1 MGDTPLSDALR
12 PNLALAL
19 RFLREQRKLSQK
31 ELALR
36 AKIGRSQ
43 LSGYEKGKLNPSF
56 ESLLRIMAVLKAD
69 FHDLHNAVKVAA
81 GKLDEVCAS
90 RRLEPETEEFLGRLG
105 VALRDL
111 YKPQAG

>member
-1 MGDTPLSDALR
+1 MSRSQCRIVQHVGAGSGGCRTDSIPDVDGSTG
-12 PNLALAL
+12 
-19 RFLREQRKLSQK
+19 QRGQ
-31 ELALR
+31 
-36 AKIGRSQ
+36 IGRSQ